1 MKKEKTVKIIKIKL
15 ILFFI
20 INFAFIILFWFYLV
34 CFCAVYKNTQIHL
47 IKDTAFSFLTSMIYP
62 LIIYF
67 LPGIFRL
74 VALNDKKK
82 DKEFMFKF
90 SKALQLL

>member
-1 MKKEKTVKIIKIKL
+1 MMKKEKTVKIIKIKL

-20 INFAFIILFWFYLV
+20 INFAIVISFSFYLA

-82 DKEFMFKF
+82 R
-90 SKALQLL
+90 